1 VAVAQPYW
9 PALPD
14 QHDGEQIVIVTDPN
28 MLLRNIRSAIAL
40 NHPNMVMVMFAA
52 LDDHITTTGQL
63 PTDWEDVVQ

>member
-1 VAVAQPYW
+1 VM
-9 PALPD
+9 
-14 QHDGEQIVIVTDPN
+14 VTDAD
-28 MLLRNIRSAIAL
+28 MFLRNARNAVAL

>member
-1 VAVAQPYW
+1 VT
-9 PALPD
+9 
-14 QHDGEQIVIVTDPN
+14 TDPN